1 MRTIVA
7 GNWKMNETATQAREL
22 AASFVPLVREMLAG
36 RDTGVDVVVAPPFTA
51 LAAVGP
57 ALGPDGTVALGAQ
70 DMHWDL
76 SGAFTGEI
84 SAPMLLDLGVTYVIL
99 GHSERRQ
106 YFGETD
112 EAVNRKVK
120 TAVAQGLHPIVAVGE
135 TLGEREAGR
144 TSQRVV
150 AQTRAALDGLSG
162 GDVARLV
169 LAYEPIWAIG
179 TGKNCNAAE
188 ADGVMAS
195 IRGCHDAL
203 RNVPI
208 LYGGSVKPDNFAS
221 YLARPNV
228 DGGLIGGASLDA
240 NAFVELVRLAVEARA
255 G

>member
-22 AASFVPLVREMLAG
+22 AASFVPLVREMLTG

-179 TGKNCNAAE
+179 TGKNCDAAE
-188 ADGVMAS
+188 ADGVMAA